1 LDSLRPALRVC
12 LTRAVFVVAG
22 WRDLELAT
30 DRLDAVLGPL
40 LVDEGVHQ
48 RVKRSSSAAAK
59 KADAL
64 RRISFARLS
73 SRFSRSS
80 DLSRSLSSVVSPGRS
95 PLSTSRRRTQCL
107 SVSDEQPIFA
117 AMEQM
122 AAHWDPYSSSCS
134 RTSRTAR
141 SRTSGEKAFRPRFSF
156 VMLQTSHRLEPPA
169 NPVRFT
175 RRPRRPVGQR
185 RVCLNEDFVLKAVR
199 RSRLMETYP

>member
-1 LDSLRPALRVC
+1 PELVPHLARAVDLVVLAVYAPDLAAKMFVPLDSLRPALRVC

-30 DRLDAVLGPL
+30 DRLDAVLGPV

-95 PLSTSRRRTQCL
+95 PLSTSRRRTQFL

-122 AAHWDPYSSSCS
+122 AAHWDPYSSWCS

-141 SRTSGEKAFRPRFSF
+141 SRTSGERSEEHTSE
-156 VMLQTSHRLEPPA
+156 LQSRENLVCRLLLE
-169 NPVRFT
+169 
-175 RRPRRPVGQR
+175 
-185 RVCLNEDFVLKAVR
+185 K
-199 RSRLMETYP
+199 